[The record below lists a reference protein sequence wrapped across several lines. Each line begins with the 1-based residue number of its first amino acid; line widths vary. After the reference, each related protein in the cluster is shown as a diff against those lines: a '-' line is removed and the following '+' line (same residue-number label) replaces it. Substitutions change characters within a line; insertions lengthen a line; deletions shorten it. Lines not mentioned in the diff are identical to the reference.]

1 VSSPT
6 TRLRKLRAVP
16 WRDRAL
22 LVAAVVMLAV
32 TRVAVALVPFRVIAR
47 TLGLRQV
54 GVSARTDA
62 PCPDAARRVGWAVGM
77 AAAHVP
83 WQSTC
88 LMQAIAGSML
98 LTGSGIES
106 TVSFGVAKD
115 GRAANDLLAH
125 AWLRCGETIITGET
139 EAGQFVELATFAHRR
154 G

>member
-6 TRLRKLRAVP
+6 TRLRKLRAIP

-22 LVAAVVMLAV
+22 LVTAALVLAI

-47 TLGLRQV
+47 TLGLHQV
-54 GVSARTDA
+54 GVSARPVA
-62 PCPDAARRVGWAVGM
+62 PCPDAAKRVGWAVAM

-83 WQSTC
+83 WESTC

-98 LTGSGIES
+98 LAGSGIES
-106 TVSFGVAKD
+106 TVCFGVAKD
-115 GRAANDLLAH
+115 GRVADDLLAH

-139 EAGQFVELATFAHRR
+139 EAARFVELATFAHRR
-154 G
+154 